1 MKCHYIFLLLT
12 LMLSGCSAEW
22 HLTRAIKKDPTIL
35 TQKEVIVRDT
45 IVTKPVV
52 VKDTVTLS
60 KTDTIEIVKDRFR
73 VKIMRSYD
81 TLIIDGGCDAD
92 TIYRTISV
100 PVPQIAVRE
109 TRMQK
114 IQRHTFWGLVSL
126 LFIAIAIIII
136 RKSVWLK

>member
-100 PVPQIAVRE
+100 PVPQIVVKE
-109 TRMQK
+109 TKLQK

>member
-1 MKCHYIFLLLT
+1 MKCRYIFLLLI

-73 VKIMRSYD
+73 VKIVRSYD

-100 PVPQIAVRE
+100 PVPQIVVKE
-109 TRMQK
+109 TKLQK
-114 IQRHTFWGLVSL
+114 IQRHTFWGIVSL